1 MKRNVRRQ
9 SISVALFPFLA
20 VLICTLGVLIVLL
33 VLFTHQA
40 QVQAKTIV
48 ASQQQA
54 AAAPALEDP
63 KIREQIEDAAW
74 RREMLEQ
81 QRTEKAAELA
91 DSRAKLTHLE
101 GHLRELQDRAKEL
114 MAQARAIDEG
124 KEPDDSQL
132 ADSRKE
138 IDRLREEIARKQAE
152 LNEARRKHKE
162 KEGWYALIPYD
173 GPQGTR
179 RRPIYLEC
187 TDRGIVLQPEGLV
200 FRPDDFNGPMGPGN
214 PLDAA
219 LRTVREYLQQA
230 EGGKGGD
237 AYPLLVVRPSGVV
250 SYGAARSALKAWDD
264 EFGYELI
271 SDDKK
276 IDFGGPDPA
285 LASRLQSNVQQA
297 RQRQA
302 AMLAAMPRKFG
313 SEEPLRSFDP
323 AELPNIAGTT
333 SVVGGGPGRGVG
345 NGRGGFGGFGDA
357 TAGGPSLGSPTGEG
371 GGSGAGA
378 ADRYTPGGTAGNGVA
393 VGGAADHGNTAGG
406 GQPSYPT
413 TASGGQP
420 GPYGAAGQS
429 GAPAGSGASSGS
441 PAGPPGASQIG
452 GIPAGS
458 AGGQSGGSA
467 TYGATGAPSTSSG
480 GSAAKRGPSQV
491 KSGAG
496 RGSNWGLPGANA
508 RSTGITRPI
517 HIAVLLDRLVIIPE
531 AGDDRPQQ
539 QLRVPDRLRDSDI
552 DAFVTGVQK
561 EMKSWGLAVE
571 GGYWKPV
578 LGIAVA
584 PDAEHHFADLQKALD
599 SSGFELRRKEP

>member
-1 MKRNVRRQ
+1 MKRNVRRN

-48 ASQQQA
+48 AEQHA
-54 AAAPALEDP
+54 AAHDVAADQQ
-63 KIREQIEDAAW
+63 KVREQIEDAQW
-74 RREMLEQ
+74 RRELLEQ
-81 QRTEKAAELA
+81 QRAEKTAELA
-91 DSRAKLTHLE
+91 ESRAKLTHLE
-101 GHLRELQDRAKEL
+101 GHLRELQERAKEL

-124 KEPDDSQL
+124 KQLDDGEL
-132 ADSRKE
+132 ATSRE
-138 IDRLREEIARKQAE
+138 ELDRLREEIGRKQRE
-152 LNEARRKHKE
+152 LDAARRQQQEKE
-162 KEGWYALIPYD
+162 KWYALIPYD

-230 EGGKGGD
+230 EAGQGGD

-271 SDDKK
+271 ADDKQL
-276 IDFGGPDPA
+276 DFGSPDPA
-285 LASRLQSNVQQA
+285 LAARLQSNVNQA

-313 SEEPLRSFDP
+313 GEEPLRSFDP
-323 AELPNIAGTT
+323 ADLPSIAANSTAAG
-333 SVVGGGPGRGVG
+333 GRGVG
-345 NGRGGFGGFGDA
+345 SGRGGFGGFGGA
-357 TAGGPSLGSPTGEG
+357 TSSGPSLGAATGER
-371 GGSGAGA
+371 GGSGTFEGA
-378 ADRYTPGGTAGNGVA
+378 AAGSRSLSNPTSNPDAQSGPYSPAGQAGTASASTGS
-393 VGGAADHGNTAGG
+393 AG
-406 GQPSYPT
+406 SASAT
-413 TASGGQP
+413 T
-420 GPYGAAGQS
+420 GQS
-429 GAPAGSGASSGS
+429 GPPGSSQIASSSRLGSGGSSTMGSTGSPSSGS
-441 PAGPPGASQIG
+441 
-452 GIPAGS
+452 
-458 AGGQSGGSA
+458 
-467 TYGATGAPSTSSG
+467 TTS
-480 GSAAKRGPSQV
+480 RGPSQV
-491 KSGAG
+491 RSGAG

-517 HIAVLLDRLVIIPE
+517 HVAILLDRLVIIPE
-531 AGDDRPQQ
+531 RGDDRPQQ
-539 QLRVPDRLRDSDI
+539 QLRVPDRLRNADI
-552 DAFVTGVQK
+552 DAFVAGVQK
-561 EMKSWGLAVE
+561 EMKAWGLAVE

-578 LGIAVA
+578 LEMAVA
-584 PDAEHHFADLQKALD
+584 PDAEHHFADLQTALE
-599 SSGFELRRKEP
+599 SSGFELHRKAP